1 MKAPAAKVFI
11 VDDDASFRTS
21 LARLLASHGL
31 ETEVFASATGF
42 MQCGLADR
50 VGCIVLDIRMP
61 SLSGL
66 DLQLELAR
74 VACTMPIIFLT
85 GHGSIPTGVQAM
97 KMGAADFL
105 TKPVDEDV
113 LIPAIQKALAEN
125 RRRNDERAQL
135 EAVRARLRTLTERE
149 HEVMLHIIAGE
160 LNKQVAGALG
170 TVEQTIKVHRHRV
183 LEKMGVVSVAELV
196 WLCAQ
201 AGVGPAERRNP

>member
-21 LARLLASHGL
+21 LARLLASHGF
-31 ETEVFASATGF
+31 ETELFDSAASF
-42 MQCGLADR
+42 MKCGLAHR

-74 VACTMPIIFLT
+74 VEGTMPIIFLT
-85 GHGSIPTGVQAM
+85 GHGSIPTGVHAM

-105 TKPVDEDV
+105 TKPVDEEV

-125 RRRNDERAQL
+125 RRRNGERAQV
-135 EAVRARLRTLTERE
+135 EGVRARIRTLTERE

-160 LNKQVAGALG
+160 LNKQIAGDLG
-170 TVEQTIKVHRHRV
+170 TVEQTIKVHRRRV

-201 AGVGPAERRNP
+201 AGVGPAAKK